1 MAGKS
6 VYKIAHE
13 GGACNSSGTPVQV
26 FLNDDN
32 SLSAYCFSCCKPVS
46 LGDDYKRPDNIK
58 VKTDEEM
65 LAELEVVRSCP
76 RPETPFRSISPEMYK
91 MYGVRLMV
99 SEFDGTTP
107 YALALPYTLDGKIVQ
122 FKIRT
127 LEHKKMW
134 WVGKKQ
140 EAGVDLFGWELA
152 KRSGAKTIYITEG
165 EFDAIALQQILQEMD
180 KGTAYAGRKFAVVSI
195 PNGVHSALEA
205 LERQGEELDSRFD
218 EVVLVFDDDLEGQ
231 KAAKEIA
238 NLYPDTLSVR
248 LPEKDA
254 NDCLAKGKLK
264 AARDAVIFRASKP
277 EFNDVASFADYEDEA
292 LEEVVIGFSLPWDG
306 VTDITYG
313 LRHTELI
320 AIGGGTGSGKT
331 LLAHEISAWF
341 AKEHDALLLL
351 AMMEET
357 PRETVRNI
365 SGKVDNVP
373 YHVPNTEYDKE
384 LCRKTIR
391 SLDPNIDLWLPENQT
406 SPDETWNS
414 IKRAIT
420 TLVSKRTRLDPD
432 HQKPCVVIVDNM
444 TTLSEGLDSSA
455 RNDFIGKVVGEAN
468 QIRLKHNIIIIFLSH
483 LNPPDSK
490 SRSHENGAPVLE
502 SQFTGSRAMQRYCT
516 FMIGFVRNK
525 KAVDNSCSYIE
536 VLKNRLYGR
545 TGAVKTYYVRNTGRL
560 LQNSWAEEQFKDK
573 DIVKT
578 G

>member
-6 VYKIAHE
+6 LYKMKHDDPS
-13 GGACNSSGTPVQV
+13 CQSSSNTLQV
-26 FLNDDN
+26 FLNDDDT
-32 SLSAYCFSCCKPVS
+32 LSAYCFSCCKPVTLDGS
-46 LGDDYKRPDNIK
+46 FKRPEGIH

-65 LAELEVVRSCP
+65 FEELEVVRSCE
-76 RPETPFRSISPEMYK
+76 RPTTSFRSLSPEMLKY
-91 MYGVRLMV
+91 YGVRLIV
-99 SEFDGTTP
+99 SEFDGKTP
-107 YALALPYTLDGKIVQ
+107 YALGLPYTLDGKIVQ

-152 KRSGAKTIYITEG
+152 KRCGAKTLYITEG

-180 KGTAYAGRKFAVVSI
+180 KGTTYSGRQFAIVSI

-205 LERQGEELDSRFD
+205 LERQGEELDTRFD
-218 EVVLVFDDDLEGQ
+218 EIVLVFDDDVEGQ

-238 NLYPDTLSVR
+238 SLYPDTLSVR

-254 NDCLAKGKLK
+254 NDCLKKGKLK
-264 AARDAVIFRASKP
+264 ATRDAVIFRASKP
-277 EFNDVASFADYEDEA
+277 EFNDVAGFASYADEA
-292 LEEVVIGFSLPWDG
+292 LEDVVMGFSLPWDD
-306 VTDITYG
+306 VTDLMYG

-331 LLAHEISAWF
+331 LLAHELAAHF
-341 AKEHDALLLL
+341 AIKHDANILL

-357 PRETVRNI
+357 PRETVRNV
-365 SGKVDNVP
+365 SGKVDDVP
-373 YHVPNTEYDKE
+373 YHMPELEYDKVQ
-384 LCRKTIR
+384 CRKTIE
-391 SLDPNIDLWLPENQT
+391 LLGPNIDLWLPENQT
-406 SPDETWNS
+406 APEETWAS
-414 IKRAIT
+414 IKRAIIS
-420 TLVSKRTRLDPD
+420 LVSKRARLDPD
-432 HQKPCVVIVDNM
+432 QKKPCLVIVDNM
-444 TTLSEGLDSSA
+444 TTLSEGLDSSS

-468 QIRLKHNIIIIFLSH
+468 QLRIKHNLMIVFLSH

-502 SQFTGSRAMQRYCT
+502 SQFSGSRAMQRYCT

-536 VLKNRLYGR
+536 ILKNRLYGR
-545 TGAVKTYYVRNTGRL
+545 TGAVKTYYISRTGRL
-560 LQNSWAEEQFKDK
+560 IQSGWTKEQFADK
-573 DIVKT
+573 DVVKA
-578 G
+578 